1 MDASMH
7 VTKLSRCVVLIRKMV
22 FCPAKRM
29 GRTVRFSSSFTGSA
43 CAFIM
48 SVALIAATAVAQNQN
63 GNIHGTV
70 ADPSGAMIAG
80 TTVTLASTAL
90 LVPQTAT
97 TSADGIYHFEQL
109 PIGTYSLS
117 FDQAGF
123 TRYVRENISITAGF
137 SAEVNVKLAL
147 GSASQSVTVSAQGP
161 VVDTTST
168 TLPTDLSAEALTNQL
183 PLTRLVSQVVQAA
196 PGVIATAAPDL
207 GGGGSNG
214 TSTFITYGIS
224 GQITSLIEGI
234 DTRQTTGTV
243 DGTWDLTAIS
253 DFQVV
258 TSGANAEVALPGI
271 FVNALIRSGGNAFH
285 ARGEATGENSYF
297 ESNNLT
303 PFIEAQGSTTPQLIL
318 SAIDLTGQIG
328 GPIIR
333 DKWWFFVSGHTNRS
347 NRSVVGYLLANG
359 QPGSIRMNT
368 QNETTK
374 TTYQLSKNYKLI
386 GSWDRYNVAWY
397 NEGGSALVP
406 PLNTVF
412 FTWPTK
418 EWKGEIQGT
427 PSSKVVLDFFFG
439 RHNYSAS
446 YNPYPDP
453 LGIPDQVDQT
463 TSLKNG
469 PSLEEDQRPR
479 SSWQPTGSI
488 AFLPSRSYLGH
499 HELKFG
505 STWMYQTTGT
515 SEGVGIHGNYVL
527 TFASGIPAFIG
538 VG

>member
-1 MDASMH
+1 
-7 VTKLSRCVVLIRKMV
+7 
-22 FCPAKRM
+22 M

-258 TSGANAEVALPGI
+258 TSGANAEVALPGNI
-271 FVNALIRSGGNAFH
+271 CERPHQVRRECISRE
-285 ARGEATGENSYF
+285 RGEATGENSYF

-318 SAIDLTGQIG
+318 SAIDFTTAISE
-328 GPIIR
+328 GPSSGISGR
-333 DKWWFFVSGHTNRS
+333 SCGHTNRS

-427 PSSKVVLDFFFG
+427 PSSKVVFG
-439 RHNYSAS
+439 FLFWT
-446 YNPYPDP
+446 PQ
-453 LGIPDQVDQT
+453 L
-463 TSLKNG
+463 
-469 PSLEEDQRPR
+469 QRK
-479 SSWQPTGSI
+479 
-488 AFLPSRSYLGH
+488 L
-499 HELKFG
+499 
-505 STWMYQTTGT
+505 
-515 SEGVGIHGNYVL
+515 
-527 TFASGIPAFIG
+527 
-538 VG
+538 